1 MQVNGVNVYLRGILK
16 DGVSFRIV
24 EMHKGRINIHSY
36 LLGLY
41 SLSRKTSYRQISRS
55 LEAARL
61 IVIMIVSIISEIWQT
76 SRQRRRWGALQ
87 ISERLNKFKPESRG
101 LEI

>member
-16 DGVSFRIV
+16 DGVSFR
-24 EMHKGRINIHSY
+24 NIHSY

-61 IVIMIVSIISEIWQT
+61 IVIMIVSILSEIWQT
-76 SRQRRRWGALQ
+76 SRQRRRWGALE